1 MSYAFLNGR
10 NGYKPGEWYV
20 QENIEEFRHLLGVPE
35 GTYKENRLFRQK
47 VIEEPIKE
55 INKAGIG
62 LEIKPEGVKEGRN
75 LIAIRLNC
83 KQNARKTAVKKRG
96 RKKAIE
102 QPELP
107 EQNPKMADQ
116 REEKELQHLRER
128 YPDEF
133 AELYAAELEKTPHFL
148 KGGEFSK
155 VAAEGAALVRLREK
169 YGIVK

>member
-20 QENIEEFRHLLGVPE
+20 QENIEELRHLLGVPE

-55 INKAGIG
+55 INEAGIG
-62 LEIKPEGVKEGRN
+62 LEIKPEGVKAGRN

-83 KQNARKTAVKKRG
+83 KQEARKTVVKKRG
-96 RKKAIE
+96 RKKAVE
-102 QPELP
+102 QSELP
-107 EQNPKMADQ
+107 EQNPKLAAQ

-133 AELYAAELEKTPHFL
+133 AELYAMELEKTPSFL

-155 VAAEGAALVRLREK
+155 VAAEGAALIKLREQ